1 MSIKSALGKKKVLIA
16 LAVIFLAG
24 LLGFMVVRA
33 FARGHKNQHAAKI
46 IRDINYVPAGQN
58 PFQTLDFYVPKKPR
72 KDPMPVIV
80 WIHGGAWLAGDKNH
94 PPAEPM
100 LERGYAVASLNY
112 RLSSQQ
118 THPAQ
123 IHDCKAALRY
133 LRAHANEFKIDPA
146 RIGVWG
152 HSAGGH
158 LSALMGTSG
167 DAKDLEGELG
177 NNEQSSRVQ
186 AAAEWAGPSDL
197 TTCALQAPKN
207 CKIDFN
213 KPDNPIAVLMGPN
226 QSPVAYLAA
235 SPVQYVS
242 KDDPPFLILHAEDDD
257 VVPVGQ
263 ARELAELLSKMEVP
277 VKSHI
282 SQNGGHALSK
292 PGFIGETLDF
302 FDEHLGKN

>member
-1 MSIKSALGKKKVLIA
+1 MSIKAALGKKNVLIC
-16 LAVIFLAG
+16 LGVVFLLFIVGFKVIR
-24 LLGFMVVRA
+24 V
-33 FARGHKNQHAAKI
+33 FARGHKNQHAASVL
-46 IRDINYVPAGQN
+46 RDVNYVPGGQN
-58 PFQTLDFYVPKKPR
+58 PFQTMDIYFPKKSRSKTLPL
-72 KDPMPVIV
+72 IV

-100 LERGYAVASLNY
+100 LERGYAVVSLNY
-112 RLSSQQ
+112 RLSTQEH
-118 THPAQ
+118 HPAQ
-123 IHDCKAALRY
+123 INDCKAAIRY
-133 LRAHANEFKIDPA
+133 LRAHAKEFKIDPN

-158 LSALMGTSG
+158 LSALVGTSG
-167 DAKDLEGELG
+167 DAKELEGNLG

-207 CKIDFN
+207 CKIDFS
-213 KPDNPIAVLMGPN
+213 KPDNPIAVLMGPE
-226 QSPVAYLAA
+226 QSPVAYLSA

-263 ARELAELLSKMEVP
+263 AKELSELLARLEVP
-277 VKSHI
+277 HKTHI
-282 SQNGGHALSK
+282 SPDGGHALSK
-292 PGFIGETLDF
+292 PGFINETLDF
-302 FDEHLGKN
+302 FDEKLGKN